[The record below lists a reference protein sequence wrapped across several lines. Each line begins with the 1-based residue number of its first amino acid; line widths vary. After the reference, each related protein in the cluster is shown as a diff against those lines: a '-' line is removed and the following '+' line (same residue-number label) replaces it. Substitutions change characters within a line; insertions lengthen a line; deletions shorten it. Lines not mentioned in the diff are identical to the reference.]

1 MSDLASVVVV
11 VESVP
16 QVVQVFDDQLL
27 VVDGPAPVQVVEV
40 PGTVPDDVLLITDEI
55 VTLLT
60 VAEQGPAG
68 ASAVLSY
75 PSAVALSGHIAI
87 TLDALGQAL
96 PADCSVAT
104 HAAGVL
110 GVTLGASSAS
120 APAVV
125 VLTGGLSHL
134 GWAFTPGLPVFLGL
148 AGALTQ
154 ARPAQAV
161 FSKVLGMA
169 VAPTRINLDF
179 QPSIFL

>member
-1 MSDLASVVVV
+1 MTDTVLVA
-11 VESVP
+11 VE
-16 QVVQVFDDQLL
+16 QQAF
-27 VVDGPAPVQVVEV
+27 VVEV
-40 PGTVPDDVLLITDEI
+40 AQPTLLTTEGLTALQVLELLGTPVTQLLTLVDES

-60 VAEQGPAG
+60 ATEQGPAG
-68 ASAVLSY
+68 ASALLSY
-75 PSAVALSGHIAI
+75 PGAVALSGHIAI

-96 PADCSVAT
+96 PADCSVAA

-110 GVTLGASSAS
+110 GVTLGASSTG

-154 ARPAQAV
+154 ARPAQAI

-169 VAPTRINLDF
+169 VTPTRVNLDF